1 MAGLAFPH
9 PTGLVCRM
17 DSIPA
22 ETSPRDADH
31 GEGTPYEAPAL
42 TTLGSF
48 QDLTQGGP
56 GGGFDIVEI
65 GSAG

>member
-1 MAGLAFPH
+1 
-9 PTGLVCRM
+9 M

-31 GEGTPYEAPAL
+31 GEGTPYEAPTL